1 MDRNDLNN
9 RVTTDEVIAELNT
22 QIGNLNYELVVTK
35 LAVVKL
41 QRTVEDLFK
50 KLEDTKKKVAKGSVK
65 NDGESF

>member
-50 KLEDTKKKVAKGSVK
+50 KLEDTKKKAAKGSVK